1 MPNPKRR
8 HSHTRTR
15 TRRAHDALTV
25 PQYYLDKDSG
35 EPQKSHRVN
44 DEGLFQTHKG
54 RKAGLEARQILVGKE
69 KE

>member
-25 PQYYLDKDSG
+25 PQYYLDKDSS
-35 EPQKSHRVN
+35 EPKVSHRIN
-44 DEGLFQTHKG
+44 DDGMFQTHSGKK
-54 RKAGLEARQILVGKE
+54 RELEPRQILVGKE